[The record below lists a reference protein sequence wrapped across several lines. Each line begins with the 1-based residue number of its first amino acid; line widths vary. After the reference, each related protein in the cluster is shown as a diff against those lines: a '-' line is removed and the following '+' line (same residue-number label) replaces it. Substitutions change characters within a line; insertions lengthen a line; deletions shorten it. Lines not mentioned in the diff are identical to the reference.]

1 MHESGFV
8 GNITKTGFLLRYRF
22 VGHYNILP
30 TFPNNKNL
38 MQNSAKQPQKPK
50 KDTGST
56 ARPLPFSK
64 LNALD
69 KALRE
74 STIRPKAGK
83 TTRGDRAAMTSTAP
97 A

>member
-1 MHESGFV
+1 
-8 GNITKTGFLLRYRF
+8 
-22 VGHYNILP
+22 
-30 TFPNNKNL
+30 
-38 MQNSAKQPQKPK
+38 MQNSAKHSQKPQ

-83 TTRGDRAAMTSTAP
+83 TTRGDRAARHYTAP
-97 A
+97 E

>member
-1 MHESGFV
+1 MHVSRFV
-8 GNITKTGFLLRYRF
+8 RSITKTRFLLLYRLYDQ
-22 VGHYNILP
+22 YNILP

-38 MQNSAKQPQKPK
+38 MQNSAKRPQKPK

-83 TTRGDRAAMTSTAP
+83 TTRGDRAVMTSTAP

>member
-1 MHESGFV
+1 
-8 GNITKTGFLLRYRF
+8 
-22 VGHYNILP
+22 
-30 TFPNNKNL
+30 
-38 MQNSAKQPQKPK
+38 MQNSAKRPQKPK

-83 TTRGDRAAMTSTAP
+83 TTRGDRAVMTSTAP